1 MLSFSSEE
9 CIEIQEKFPNL
20 EGFLFL
26 CEVMWKGI
34 ELTFEYNLTKETVD
48 NKRN

>member
-1 MLSFSSEE
+1 MLNISSHEL
-9 CIEIQEKFPNL
+9 IEIQEKFPNL